1 MVRKMSYIKMLPNFL
16 FFGSVQFIKLSF
28 FIFLF
33 ALSGCKEQTNK
44 QTNEVIIPSK
54 KEKVLRIKVPDKQL
68 IDNSGDKSK
77 YKSLYVVTAL
87 SNRDGY
93 LNSYAEEMKNMND
106 DRAKIFKRN
115 NKNWPHTRLRDEPE
129 KRRRQVN

>member
-1 MVRKMSYIKMLPNFL
+1 MLPNFL

-33 ALSGCKEQTNK
+33 ALSGCKEQTN
-44 QTNEVIIPSK
+44 EVIIPSK
-54 KEKVLRIKVPDKQL
+54 KEKILCIKVPDKEL

-77 YKSLYVVTAL
+77 YQPLDVVTAL

-106 DRAKIFKRN
+106 DREKIFKRN
-115 NKNWPHTRLRDEPE
+115 NKNWPHTRLRDDPE
-129 KRRRQVN
+129 KRRRHVS

>member
-1 MVRKMSYIKMLPNFL
+1 MRYLDVRNK
-16 FFGSVQFIKLSF
+16 
-28 FIFLF
+28 
-33 ALSGCKEQTNK
+33 QTNK

-54 KEKVLRIKVPDKQL
+54 KEKILRIKVSDKQL

-77 YKSLYVVTAL
+77 YQPLDVVTAL

-106 DRAKIFKRN
+106 DREKIFKRN
-115 NKNWPHTRLRDEPE
+115 NKNWPHTRLRDDPE
-129 KRRRQVN
+129 KRHRQVKMRIEFMALNKRLDSYRI

>member
-1 MVRKMSYIKMLPNFL
+1 MVRKVSYIKMLPNFL

-33 ALSGCKEQTNK
+33 ALSGCKEQTN
-44 QTNEVIIPSK
+44 EVIIPSK
-54 KEKVLRIKVPDKQL
+54 KEKILCIKVPDKEL

-77 YKSLYVVTAL
+77 YQPLDVVTAL

-106 DRAKIFKRN
+106 DREKIFKRN
-115 NKNWPHTRLRDEPE
+115 NKNWPHTRLRDDPE